1 LVDIETD
8 AVHSG
13 DRCTRG
19 SDPLANKVAHL
30 EFHGLVGTIGRRLE
44 WVGSGHRILTAT

>member
-1 LVDIETD
+1 VYIETD
-8 AVHSG
+8 PVHSG
-13 DRCTRG
+13 DRCTSGR
-19 SDPLANKVAHL
+19 DPLAYQIAHL